1 MSKNVCVELITSELA
16 NDITEALLM
25 ANAALDLGRRT
36 VLYVSRRWI
45 ELATKGGFEKYD
57 RLLKDDPVL
66 ELFRHFQASGGMIWA
81 SAFAVRSLNVQN
93 LLNGVLVV
101 DEKTLLEF
109 LSQDT
114 IYIHY

>member
-16 NDITEALLM
+16 NDIVEALLM
-25 ANAALDLGRRT
+25 ACASLDLSKRT

-45 ELATKGGFEKYD
+45 ELARKGGFEKYD
-57 RLLKDDPVL
+57 RLLRDEPIL
-66 ELFRHFQASGGMIWA
+66 ELFGRFQAGGGMIWV
-81 SAFAVRSLNVQN
+81 SAFAVKSLDVHD

-101 DEKTLLEF
+101 DEKTLLDF

-114 IYIHY
+114 VHIHY

>member
-1 MSKNVCVELITSELA
+1 MPKNVCVELVTSELA
-16 NDITEALLM
+16 NDIVEALLM

-36 VLYVSRRWI
+36 VLYVGRRWI

-57 RLLKDDPVL
+57 RILKDDPIL
-66 ELFRHFQASGGMIWA
+66 ELFERFQAGGGMLWA

-93 LLNGVLVV
+93 LLNGVLIV

-114 IYIHY
+114 IHIHY